1 MAGERFNRSRAR
13 SYAPR
18 TVFADLAI
26 DALFRFPGADEVFI
40 KSSEKRY
47 MARGRSMIAQP
58 GRIVEIVA
66 REDVTPE
73 QFRQLFA
80 KRR

>member
-18 TVFADLAI
+18 TVFADLGI

-58 GRIVEIVA
+58 GRIVEPVGS
-66 REDVTPE
+66 DDMTPE
-73 QFRQLFA
+73 LWDRLLSRDQ
-80 KRR
+80 